1 MADRYPPQDIDCPD
15 PASCVVAETLPRL
28 ESVTLAKGTA
38 LYRVYDGTWGYDEHN
53 PGRGDTRFAPV
64 DDPVTG
70 RRLPSMYLGATPTTV
85 LLETVFHDVHSE
97 GSGVIYERQL
107 TEKLLAHVRVPTDA
121 VLGDLRDPQL
131 EALGLQRGA
140 VASSPAEHY
149 PCTRRLVIATLAQSH
164 TPPLQGIIWHSRQAE
179 LAGQPEQEVMILFGT
194 RYPAARGSWPR
205 MAPGSQNLS
214 EGPGR
219 LLVDKIATR
228 LGAVVETGD

>member
-85 LLETVFHDVHSE
+85 LLETS
-97 GSGVIYERQL
+97 
-107 TEKLLAHVRVPTDA
+107 
-121 VLGDLRDPQL
+121 
-131 EALGLQRGA
+131 
-140 VASSPAEHY
+140 
-149 PCTRRLVIATLAQSH
+149 
-164 TPPLQGIIWHSRQAE
+164 
-179 LAGQPEQEVMILFGT
+179 
-194 RYPAARGSWPR
+194 
-205 MAPGSQNLS
+205 
-214 EGPGR
+214 
-219 LLVDKIATR
+219 
-228 LGAVVETGD
+228 